1 MGIFRKQARRLLA
14 LPFLLDG
21 VENLRNPEPRAE
33 ELKSAVHRLSERFPW
48 FPDDPALVV
57 QAQAATGVAG
67 GALLV
72 TGRAQRAASLL
83 LAVQSVPTLIAE
95 GGAIK
100 RHSPDARR
108 GVAVR
113 DLSLVCALLLS
124 ATEPKR
130 RPPRV
135 VYDAEHAVAR
145 VRRGADRAKSRA
157 KLARRAA
164 KAGRRLP
171 TKS

>member
-1 MGIFRKQARRLLA
+1 MGIFRTQARRLLA

-33 ELKSAVHRLSERFPW
+33 ELKSAVHTVSARFPW
-48 FPDDPALVV
+48 FPDNPALVV
-57 QAQAATGVAG
+57 RVQAATGVVG
-67 GALLV
+67 GTLLV
-72 TGRAQRAASLL
+72 SGRAQRAASLL
-83 LAVQSVPTLIAE
+83 LAVQAVPTLVAE
-95 GGAIK
+95 AGAIK
-100 RHSPDARR
+100 RHSPEARR

-113 DLSLVCALLLS
+113 DLSLVGALLLS

-157 KLARRAA
+157 KLARRAVQ
-164 KAGRRLP
+164 AGRKLP
-171 TKS
+171 AKR